1 MNVLQQIV
9 MQVLFAGL
17 SLTAY
22 TQNLEWSKKAN
33 PTLNSINSI
42 VFNADGSKILSGTNC
57 HPASIRIFDVMTSS
71 LDWDFTVDSSF
82 MCIMGVSFSSN
93 SNYIATIEEFGNIF
107 IFDHTGVTPVLVDT
121 INTGTS
127 YGFSI
132 AISPTNQTLA
142 VGCSNGKLKVY
153 NLVNGSLLHDINAHT
168 SWVTSVSYSSDGQ
181 YLVSGGSDDKVK
193 LWDSAGNNICTFSG
207 HSNDVTQ
214 VKFTHDDT
222 YILSSS
228 KDKTIRIWN
237 VASQQWVKTLS
248 GHLGSVN
255 SIAVSP
261 NNQFI
266 VSGSSDSTC
275 KIWDIASGSSI
286 ETFGVKDSGVVNSV
300 AWSPLGDRIVTGNE
314 RSDVTM
320 WKLAIGLSN
329 ELGFSEV
336 PKFSLYPNP
345 SNSQLHIQSNG
356 DASYTN
362 MKIRN
367 FLGQQVF
374 QSLKSDFIQVEQL
387 PIGMYYLEF
396 YDKMNLVETIVFQ
409 KN

>member
-1 MNVLQQIV
+1 MNVLQRIA

-17 SLTAY
+17 SLTMHA
-22 TQNLEWSKKAN
+22 QNLEWSKKAN

-42 VFNADGSKILSGTNC
+42 VFNADGSKVLSGTNC
-57 HPASIRIFDVMTSS
+57 HPASIRIFDVLSS
-71 LDWDFTVDSSF
+71 NLDWDFTVDTSF

-107 IFDHTGVTPVLVDT
+107 IFDQTGVTPVLVDT

-142 VGCSNGKLKVY
+142 VGCSNGKLKIY
-153 NLVNGSLLHDINAHT
+153 NLLNGSLLHDINAHA

-181 YLVSGGSDDKVK
+181 FLVSGGSDDKVK
-193 LWDSAGNNICTFSG
+193 LWDSSGNSIGTFTG
-207 HSNDVTQ
+207 HSNDLTQ

-222 YILSSS
+222 YIISSS

-237 VASQQWVKTLS
+237 IATQQWVKTMS
-248 GHLGSVN
+248 GHFGSVN
-255 SIAVSP
+255 SIDISP
-261 NNQFI
+261 NNQLI

-275 KIWDIASGSSI
+275 KIWDITSGSSI

-300 AWSPLGDRIVTGNE
+300 AWSPLGDRIVTGNQQ
-314 RSDVTM
+314 SDIMM

-329 ELGFSEV
+329 ELGFSKHR
-336 PKFSLYPNP
+336 KFFVYPNP
-345 SNSQLHIQSNG
+345 SNSELHIQSNG
-356 DASYTN
+356 DVSYTN

-374 QSLKSDFIQVEQL
+374 QSCKSDFIQVEQL
-387 PIGMYYLEF
+387 PIGMFYLEF